1 MYQGDQLG
9 ACLSTDFSEGIFDF
23 RVHHHG
29 NDQWCMHSVS
39 LEFRDGGIVEC
50 LADVVLDDEQVQ
62 ICEG

>member
-9 ACLSTDFSEGIFDF
+9 ACLSTDFPDGIFEF

-29 NDQWCMHSVS
+29 SDGWCMHSVS

-50 LADVVLDDEQVQ
+50 LADVVLDDEQVY
-62 ICEG
+62 ICDG